1 MSTFRSSLFNFDVR
15 DPVQIVRQTTQ
26 LPQTPLDLK
35 DIRVA
40 VLAIGLLVSFP
51 QMIQF
56 SIYRDRHVC
65 DKVDQLT
72 SFHFLGGPVHTVD
85 SKTQLKFVL
94 WIDGLFLFLHYHYR
108 HHHDH
113 HPYHDY
119 IASSRS
125 CLIRWADVWPHFSV
139 QPAWKLSSSWTLKNS
154 PFDFLL
160 QAQPGE

>member
-56 SIYRDRHVC
+56 IIYRDRHVC

-72 SFHFLGGPVHTVD
+72 SFHFLVGPVHTVD

-94 WIDGLFLFLHYHYR
+94 
-108 HHHDH
+108 
-113 HPYHDY
+113 
-119 IASSRS
+119 
-125 CLIRWADVWPHFSV
+125 
-139 QPAWKLSSSWTLKNS
+139 
-154 PFDFLL
+154 
-160 QAQPGE
+160 

>member
-56 SIYRDRHVC
+56 RVEIVMLVTKSI
-65 DKVDQLT
+65 
-72 SFHFLGGPVHTVD
+72 
-85 SKTQLKFVL
+85 
-94 WIDGLFLFLHYHYR
+94 
-108 HHHDH
+108 
-113 HPYHDY
+113 
-119 IASSRS
+119 
-125 CLIRWADVWPHFSV
+125 
-139 QPAWKLSSSWTLKNS
+139 N
-154 PFDFLL
+154 
-160 QAQPGE
+160 